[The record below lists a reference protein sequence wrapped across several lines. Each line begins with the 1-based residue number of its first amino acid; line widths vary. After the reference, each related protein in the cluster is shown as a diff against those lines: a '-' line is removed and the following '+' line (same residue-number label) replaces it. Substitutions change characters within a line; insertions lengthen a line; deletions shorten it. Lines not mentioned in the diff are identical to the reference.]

1 MKAYAEL
8 EDSILIFDEAHNIE
22 DVARDAASLELD
34 LDTVTEMIISLSRA
48 VKYNMKPEVYEPLS
62 GLMNGIKSWIQ
73 QQTAAIKQV
82 CQGSQEF
89 FFLAFTR

>member
-1 MKAYAEL
+1 M
-8 EDSILIFDEAHNIE
+8 
-22 DVARDAASLELD
+22 ELD

-73 QQTAAIKQV
+73 QQSSAIKQV
-82 CQGSQEF
+82 RKGFTWNLYLFLYHTYSQIHPNL
-89 FFLAFTR
+89 FLLVSSLVIYNKCRV